1 MESVCVE
8 SDLGEE
14 PDLRTGCTDNS
25 GDRGLFLL
33 LPFSRTSVSL
43 LCVGLVESFWRHL
56 FEPHLYRIRSA
67 VGPQGC
73 SREPFIKGILL
84 RVFCRQSFL
93 RMLSRSQSHS
103 GIIFQKNTM
112 TA

>member
-33 LPFSRTSVSL
+33 LPFSRTSVPFLCFGASL
-43 LCVGLVESFWRHL
+43 RVSGGAL
-56 FEPHLYRIRSA
+56 FEPHHYRIRSV

-73 SREPFIKGILL
+73 SREPFITGG
-84 RVFCRQSFL
+84 RQSFL

>member
-14 PDLRTGCTDNS
+14 PDLRAGYTDNS
-25 GDRGLFLL
+25 EDKGLFLL
-33 LPFSRTSVSL
+33 LPFSRTSVPFYLYVSASL
-43 LCVGLVESFWRHL
+43 RVSGGTFSS
-56 FEPHLYRIRSA
+56 RISIGHRLSSVRRGVA
-67 VGPQGC
+67 ANP
-73 SREPFIKGILL
+73 SL